1 MDPQNNFN
9 QNPNIQ
15 YSQPEPVQPAP
26 QQMPEGAVPMN
37 VINAVNAN
45 GIVTG
50 DKVVSYIWKRVG
62 ICSMILCAACLIGVG
77 IAVLMINNVNQEKNK
92 MELSKLESDN
102 NLTAIYES
110 LGVEEQS
117 TAITRINDVETL
129 NGGDINEINVL
140 LTEKFGADYVLD
152 IADQNI
158 NFVRKSGAYK
168 LVSLGIRR
176 NSGSVRTIM
185 YERIADGV
193 WIMSSFDSTNPE
205 DPCKDSPKEEK
216 KALSGLDVCDTAVK
230 DE

>member
-1 MDPQNNFN
+1 MDPRNNFN

-15 YSQPEPVQPAP
+15 YSQPEPAQPAP
-26 QQMPEGAVPMN
+26 QQMPDGGVPLN

-62 ICSMILCAACLIGVG
+62 ICAMIISVACLIGVG
-77 IAVLMINNVNQEKNK
+77 IAVLMMNNVNQEKNK
-92 MELSKLESDN
+92 MELSKLES
-102 NLTAIYES
+102 
-110 LGVEEQS
+110 
-117 TAITRINDVETL
+117 AITRINDVETL

-140 LTEKFGADYVLD
+140 LAEKYGVDYEID
-152 IADQNI
+152 IADQNV

-176 NSGSVRTIM
+176 SSGSVRAIL
-185 YERIADGV
+185 YERMADGV
-193 WIMSSFDSTNPE
+193 WIMSSFDSTNLE

-216 KALSGLDVCDTAVK
+216 QALSGLDVCDAATK